1 MLESTENLSDVNT
14 ATARVRIQQRPR
26 RRSVTAQWRA
36 LDWVPGVGH
45 ASAFGEPSSWRGRVR
60 GALERGAR
68 SRPNALYS

>member
-36 LDWVPGVGH
+36 LDWVP
-45 ASAFGEPSSWRGRVR
+45 
-60 GALERGAR
+60 L
-68 SRPNALYS
+68 NAAPGPGPMHYIHKWIHLIIIIGNLL